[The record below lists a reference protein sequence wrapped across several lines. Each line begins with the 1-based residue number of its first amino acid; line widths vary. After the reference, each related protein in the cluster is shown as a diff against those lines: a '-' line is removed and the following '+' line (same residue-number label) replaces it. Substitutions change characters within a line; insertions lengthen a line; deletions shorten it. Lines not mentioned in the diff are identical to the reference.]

1 MIEKRLVQ
9 WYASDAGVDLDI
21 AEREIALTYVLC
33 ILSEQGLLNQVAF
46 KGGTALRK
54 IYLGA
59 SGRFSLDLDFTAITD
74 AVPDAFV
81 LDLVAALHERTYY
94 GLTFTVPSADYYA
107 TADSCGANVTYDHDW
122 VTAGRFGLQISFRA
136 QPLLAIRPMT
146 LRRERYF
153 DWLGIEPPAVPCLD
167 LHEMIG
173 EKVRA
178 AAQRTR
184 VRDLYDL
191 YQLARQP
198 YDRHLVRRIAVVKCW
213 ETRYAFDPAAFLS
226 SLPEGKY
233 DWSDLARLVRSDR
246 LVPPAEIVQD
256 VQHGYGFLGDLT
268 VEEAK
273 LAADPYG
280 REFRLHEELVAT
292 IASWGECYGSG
303 N

>member
-33 ILSEQGLLNQVAF
+33 ILSEQGLLNQMAF

-81 LDLVAALHERTYY
+81 LDLVAALHERTHY

-268 VEEAK
+268 VEESK

-292 IASWGECYGSG
+292 IASWGERYGSG

>member
-9 WYASDAGVDLDI
+9 WYAADAGVDLDI

-33 ILSEQGLLNQVAF
+33 ILSDQGLLDQLAF

-54 IYLGA
+54 IHLGA
-59 SGRFSLDLDFTAITD
+59 TGRFSLDMDFTATTE
-74 AVPDAFV
+74 ALPDSFV
-81 LDLVAALHERTYY
+81 LDLVAALDERTYY
-94 GLTFTVPSADYYA
+94 GLTFTIPSGDYYT
-107 TADSCGANVTYDHDW
+107 TADSCGAEVTYDHGW

-136 QPLLAIRPMT
+136 QPLLAIRSMA

-178 AAQRTR
+178 AAQRSR

-226 SLPEGKY
+226 GLPEGKY
-233 DWSDLARLVRSDR
+233 DWSDLGRLVRSDR
-246 LVPPAEIVQD
+246 LVPPAELVRD
-256 VQHGYGFLGDLT
+256 VQHGYRFLGELT
-268 VEEAK
+268 ADEAQ
-273 LAADPYG
+273 LAADPYR
-280 REFRLHEELVAT
+280 REVRLHQQLVAT
-292 IASWGECYGSG
+292 IASWGEFNGSG
-303 N
+303 D